1 MINYLKTINQH
12 KTQLKCIFEV
22 RSRVKKNDRQHVR
35 LSGCVLAWGG
45 RKAET
50 LTAFTTQNV
59 HFKIR
64 DEEKSKIDRPCERYI
79 ECIQLLIQFKL
90 CRTYYLP
97 PQKEIVLVVVTPNNL
112 QLVCCSYT
120 SSLCRFTLS
129 GKLKRVFERPLFFY
143 WRKRWPI
150 RTRAGVHTLNRNRTK
165 PRWTEATKPLKTKL
179 DYGPGQKSEASE
191 A

>member
-1 MINYLKTINQH
+1 MK
-12 KTQLKCIFEV
+12 
-22 RSRVKKNDRQHVR
+22 RNDRHVR

-59 HFKIR
+59 HFTIR
-64 DEEKSKIDRPCERYI
+64 DEEKSKIDRPCERY
-79 ECIQLLIQFKL
+79 IQLLIQFKL

-120 SSLCRFTLS
+120 SSVCCFTLS
-129 GKLKRVFERPLFFY
+129 GKLKRVFQRPLFFIDVNADQSEHALGCTP
-143 WRKRWPI
+143 WTDIELRQQNHWKQSWI
-150 RTRAGVHTLNRNRTK
+150 MDQARNQRPPK
-165 PRWTEATKPLKTKL
+165 PKV
-179 DYGPGQKSEASE
+179 S
-191 A
+191 